1 MESYTT
7 KGGIPG
13 LSGMYTP
20 THQLP
25 EGMKLDNFIIERVL
39 GFGGFGITY
48 QATDISLQR
57 KVVLKENFP
66 RGTAYRHEQTM
77 FLYPNDPESREDYEW
92 SLSNFLREA
101 RMLAALDHPFIVK
114 VLSTFEE
121 LGTAYFV
128 MPFVDGY
135 SLGNL
140 ISRREGKG
148 QVFNEEE
155 VLGLLTRLLDALQYI
170 HRKNIFH
177 RDIKPDNVLISREG
191 LPILIDFGS
200 ARHLDNSAPKTIIE
214 THGYSP
220 PEQSFSVG
228 NHGPWSDLYSLGAL
242 VHKMLVGRPPAA
254 GPQRAIRDPNPPL
267 SQRPELEKYYD
278 PVLLR
283 TVDKALIPDTG
294 MRYASAEEWLQE
306 LWPILPK
313 A

>member
-1 MESYTT
+1 MSSFTT
-7 KGGIPG
+7 RGGIPG

-25 EGMKLDNFIIERVL
+25 EGLKLENFMIEKVL

-57 KVVLKENFP
+57 KVVIKENFP
-66 RGTAYRHEQTM
+66 RGTAFRHQETM
-77 FLYPNDPESREDYEW
+77 YLYPTDPESEEAYQW
-92 SLSNFLREA
+92 SLTNFLREA
-101 RMLAALDHPFIVK
+101 RMLAALEHPFIVK
-114 VLSTFEE
+114 VLSTFEK

-128 MPFVDGY
+128 MPFVDGF
-135 SLGNL
+135 SLGSL

-148 QVFNEEE
+148 QIFTEEE
-155 VLGLLTRLLDALQYI
+155 ILGLLTRLLDALQYI

-177 RDIKPDNVLISREG
+177 RDIKPDNILISREG

-214 THGYSP
+214 SHGYSP

-242 VHKMLVGRPPAA
+242 IHKMLTGKPPAS

-267 SQRPELEKYYD
+267 AARPELEGRYD
-278 PVLLR
+278 PILLH
-283 TVDKALIPDTG
+283 TIDHALIPEPTE
-294 MRYASAEEWLQE
+294 RYASAEEWIKD